1 MFPLPGCCWS
11 DTDLKVARGRQQRRK
26 LFLLQGWRD
35 AAERQLAAVNAA
47 ITSLEAQMQ
56 RDETRD

>member
-1 MFPLPGCCWS
+1 
-11 DTDLKVARGRQQRRK
+11 